1 MPMTIWLNEKF
12 HSCSAQLLGF
22 KLKQLRIEI
31 ELEKGPMDWL
41 EFNKQS
47 DLLLEIK
54 DNVVRFQVENDVF
67 LKEENCS
74 PYYNLR
80 NL

>member
-1 MPMTIWLNEKF
+1 MTIWLNEKF
-12 HSCSAQLLGF
+12 HSCNAQLLGF

-54 DNVVRFQVENDVF
+54 DNVVRFQIENDVF